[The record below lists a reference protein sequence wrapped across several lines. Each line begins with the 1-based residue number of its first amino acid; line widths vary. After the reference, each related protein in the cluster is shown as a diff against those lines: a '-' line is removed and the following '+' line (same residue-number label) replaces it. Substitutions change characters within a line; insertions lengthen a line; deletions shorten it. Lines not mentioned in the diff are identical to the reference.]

1 MEPALMGA
9 ILIACCFAAGVFS
22 HEGSAKK
29 KSQQRRHTSKKTTH
43 DQDSEGRDA

>member
-9 ILIACCFAAGVFS
+9 IIIAYCFAAGVFS
-22 HEGSAKK
+22 HEGGKK
-29 KSQQRRHTSKKTTH
+29 KSQQRRRTSKKTIH